1 MGGSSSSLGG
11 GDAYALK
18 AEKAKKLSDDIL
30 QLFFTNAN
38 LLKLLKLHNIAEC
51 SRFVFTTSTA
61 LDTLFQ
67 RLQLYPKLG
76 KKGEY
81 LFSPVSDLA
90 PGLIQ
95 GEKANAKLQDK
106 IHERNTMCLDV
117 GYFYVRIFQIYTAL
131 ALTTINTNPVRVR
144 RGTTLKNPVR
154 GGPQQATLLGGARP
168 SSVNYGPTVG
178 SGAMMVQL
186 GGAAPAKTGKF
197 AALYNSIKTTPFV
210 PFLALGLFDTTTPDP
225 AEEQYMKI
233 KGSEIYVRWPVIPRT
248 KMINDYEVDGVFR
261 TRTGE
266 KAIKIRMTLDDE
278 GKKAVLTYAD
288 TTEGKMMTQEFAIG
302 GTGSWLFDYGTDGKG
317 KSSSP
322 SDFFEEINALYTT
335 DEYGTGSGSYGTGS
349 GTGYGTGSGSGS
361 SYPGSSSSGIGSAGG
376 TSSFEGFDALKKLFQ
391 DTAEKGAEFPK
402 AYCIARAM
410 TLLNPLFASELSA
423 PNQPSF
429 SQVCRP
435 KYDFDPTDLMP
446 RPGKS
451 ARANMYLK
459 SLVSLYYDEYKYNR
473 GTGKVELTQ
482 SEPSRSS
489 LRAASQQFGKLY
501 NLPGDQSGFLSP
513 DETAKSSVNFPAYP
527 LCGKNA
533 NRLLKIRQDKPG
545 KELLARLQAECIKP
559 MLDFQESHTIQVNKL
574 LMKMFKIETTQKN
587 GRPQTSL
594 RLQPAIKAA
603 GIAGI
608 NAIGVEA
615 HDLLLNYYLKSEAFY
630 IRGIYL
636 MEQNPHFDP
645 I

>member
-30 QLFFTNAN
+30 QLFFTNAD
-38 LLKLLKLHNIAEC
+38 LLNLLKLHNISEC

-61 LDTLFQ
+61 LDSLFK

-90 PGLIQ
+90 PGLISGQ
-95 GEKANAKLQDK
+95 KANAKLQAS

-131 ALTTINTNPVRVR
+131 ALTTIGTNPVRVT
-144 RGTTLKNPVR
+144 RGVTMKKPMRNS
-154 GGPQQATLLGGARP
+154 QQATLLGGGRP
-168 SSVNYGPTVG
+168 SPVNYGPLVG
-178 SGAMMVQL
+178 SGPLMVQH
-186 GGAAPAKTGKF
+186 GGTLPVKSSD
-197 AALYNSIKTTPFV
+197 LYKSIIDTPFV
-210 PFLALGLFDTTTPDP
+210 PFLSLKLFDDPTPEATSGEKWLNIKGSPIYIKWNIIPPRKITDM
-225 AEEQYMKI
+225 EVGGLIKI
-233 KGSEIYVRWPVIPRT
+233 KGVDKEIKVRMAYDNNDKILFEYT
-248 KMINDYEVDGVFR
+248 DTDGKSMKQYFSINV
-261 TRTGE
+261 
-266 KAIKIRMTLDDE
+266 
-278 GKKAVLTYAD
+278 
-288 TTEGKMMTQEFAIG
+288 
-302 GTGSWLFDYGTDGKG
+302 GTGTWLFDYGVDGG

-322 SDFFEEINALYTT
+322 ADFFKEINDLYM
-335 DEYGTGSGSYGTGS
+335 DEYVSSGSS
-349 GTGYGTGSGSGS
+349 SSSSS
-361 SYPGSSSSGIGSAGG
+361 SYPGSSSSSGVGSAGG
-376 TSSFEGFDALKKLFQ
+376 TSSFEGFEALKKIFQ
-391 DTAEKGAEFPK
+391 ETADKGAEFPK

-410 TLLNPLFASELSA
+410 TLLNPLFASELSS
-423 PNQPSF
+423 PNQPFF
-429 SQVCRP
+429 SQACRP
-435 KYDFDPTDLMP
+435 KYDFETTEHMP

-451 ARANMYLK
+451 ARANLYFR
-459 SLVSLYYDEYKYNR
+459 SLVSLYYDEYKYNT
-473 GTGKVELTQ
+473 GTGKVELKQ

-513 DETAKSSVNFPAYP
+513 DDTAKSSVNFPAYP
-527 LCGKNA
+527 LCGKNKD
-533 NRLLKIRQDKPG
+533 RLLKIRQDKPG

-559 MLDFQESHTIQVNKL
+559 MLDFQESHTIEVNKL

-587 GRPQTSL
+587 GRPQTNL
-594 RLQPAIKAA
+594 RLQPAIKTA

-615 HDLLLNYYLKSEAFY
+615 HDLLLNYYLKSEALY
-630 IRGIYL
+630 IRGIYI

-645 I
+645 V

>member
-1 MGGSSSSLGG
+1 MGGSSSSLAG

-38 LLKLLKLHNIAEC
+38 LLKLLKLHNINEC

-81 LFSPVSDLA
+81 LFTPVSDLA
-90 PGLIQ
+90 PGLMP

-131 ALTTINTNPVRVR
+131 ALTTINTNPVRVS
-144 RGTTLKNPVR
+144 RGTTLKNPMR
-154 GGPQQATLLGGARP
+154 GGPQNATLLGGGRP
-168 SSVNYGPTVG
+168 SSVNYGPLIG
-178 SGAMMVQL
+178 SGPMMVQL
-186 GGAAPAKTGKF
+186 GGAIPAKTGKF
-197 AALYNSIKTTPFV
+197 APLYNSIKTTPFV
-210 PFLALGLFDTTTPDP
+210 PFLALGLFDTTTPEP

-233 KGSEIYVRWPVIPRT
+233 KGSEIYVRWPVIQRT
-248 KMINDYEVDGVFR
+248 RQVYEYEVDGILR
-261 TRTGE
+261 TRAGE
-266 KAIKIRMTLDDE
+266 KAIKLRMTLEED

-288 TTEGKMMTQEFAIG
+288 TTEGKMMTQDFAIG

-322 SDFFEEINALYTT
+322 TDFFEEINGLY
-335 DEYGTGSGSYGTGS
+335 DETRESGSGY
-349 GTGYGTGSGSGS
+349 SGS
-361 SYPGSSSSGIGSAGG
+361 SYSGSSSSGSSSSGSFSSGIGSAGG

-423 PNQPSF
+423 PNQPFF

-446 RPGKS
+446 RAGKS
-451 ARANMYLK
+451 ARANLYLK

-533 NRLLKIRQDKPG
+533 NRLLKLRQDKPG
-545 KELLARLQAECIKP
+545 KDLLANLQAQCIKP
-559 MLDFQESHTIQVNKL
+559 MLDFQESHTLAVNKL

-615 HDLLLNYYLKSEAFY
+615 HDLLLNYYLKSEALY